1 MSYGMA
7 CALPTSMTRSALRNI
22 LLSACVLWTAAP
34 AVSQAAPQRAR
45 VTAKPF
51 YDKLP
56 NYLIEKK
63 VDRSDNKVRKLT
75 AKRAQLQASDPQA
88 IRLDTKIARATSR
101 GVKLRAKQAYR
112 LSKAKQAKVNLDARR
127 AAYAAKLGTR
137 STERLIFEQWFAR
150 NIVTFFNPM
159 RTYILAASGGFAVA
173 GNLMNEPLVSMASVA
188 LMGVLIYY
196 PLVDD
201 YINPENTF
209 NRPPATT
216 RENIAPYHAAELI
229 KRGVVT
235 PQNTLAVEIHEAGLQ
250 QELRGLKIARDDAS
264 PTSLP

>member
-1 MSYGMA
+1 
-7 CALPTSMTRSALRNI
+7 MTRSALRNI

-159 RTYILAASGGFAVA
+159 RTYIFALLGGINAAAP
-173 GNLMNEPLVSMASVA
+173 LINEPTLVTLANVA
-188 LMGVLIYY
+188 LAGVLIYY